1 MGPLDKDTGMTTKQ
15 LNILYAIVLT
25 GFMVMLLGMSHYLDK
40 PMSAED
46 YADRLCK
53 ELYGPQ
59 TGHKW
64 VDATLRCETV
74 RGEVLA
80 IRKQ

>member
-1 MGPLDKDTGMTTKQ
+1 MNDKQ
-15 LNILYAIVLT
+15 LGIIYT
-25 GFMVMLLGMSHYLDK
+25 VMLTIWLASMLGLAHYLDK

-46 YADRLCK
+46 YADKLCQ

-64 VDATLRCETV
+64 VDASLMCETV
-74 RGEVLA
+74 RGEYIEL
-80 IRKQ
+80 RKK

>member
-1 MGPLDKDTGMTTKQ
+1 MNDKQ
-15 LNILYAIVLT
+15 LGVLYTIMLT
-25 GFMVMLLGMSHYLDK
+25 LLFTIILGMSHLLDK

-46 YADRLCK
+46 YADKLCQ

-74 RGEVLA
+74 RGELLA
-80 IRKQ
+80 IKEPK

>member
-1 MGPLDKDTGMTTKQ
+1 MDKQ
-15 LNILYAIVLT
+15 LSVLLTIAITVWLAVILSLSYLLDEPKVLT
-25 GFMVMLLGMSHYLDK
+25 AEQHADK
-40 PMSAED
+40 
-46 YADRLCK
+46 LCQ

-64 VDATLRCETV
+64 VDASLMCETV

-80 IRKQ
+80 VRPL